1 MNCLMEMPG
10 WITYNGPTQD
20 NWNLLWYQDRVVA
33 RFMGENFTDFIMRN
47 QPIVPGGLAEP
58 GEKRL
63 HPKSFNVDITQISKI
78 TFIRRRLIMLPQ
90 LLFEGDNK
98 KISFYTR
105 DKSKAPMEMF
115 KKLKEIFPGTA
126 VLAIR

>member
-1 MNCLMEMPG
+1 MDCFMEMPG

-20 NWNLLWYQDRVVA
+20 NWNLLWYRDRVVA
-33 RFMGENFTDFIMRN
+33 RYMGENFADFIMRN

-63 HPKSFNVDITQISKI
+63 HHKSFKLDLKVDSRV
-78 TFIRRRLIMLPQ
+78 TFIRKRLFLLPQ
-90 LLFEGDNK
+90 LIFEGTGN

-105 DKSKAPMEMF
+105 DKGPGPLADF
-115 KKLKEIFPGTA
+115 KRLDGFFSGT
-126 VLAIR
+126 VKFIVK